1 MISKAFTDL
10 IGNSFTYFLII
21 YFQWKKSLQGL
32 IDENKIW
39 LKCELKEKQ
48 QKKNKKGKG
57 LYFLKYSKRNEL
69 DCQRLL

>member
-21 YFQWKKSLQGL
+21 YFQWKKTLQEL

-39 LKCELKEKQ
+39 LKSELKEKQ
-48 QKKNKKGKG
+48 TKKKQERERAI
-57 LYFLKYSKRNEL
+57 FLKV
-69 DCQRLL
+69 Q